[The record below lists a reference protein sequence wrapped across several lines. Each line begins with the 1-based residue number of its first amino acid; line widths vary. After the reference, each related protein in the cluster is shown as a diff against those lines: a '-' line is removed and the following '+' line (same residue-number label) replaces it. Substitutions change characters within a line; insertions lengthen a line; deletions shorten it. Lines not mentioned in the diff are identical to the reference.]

1 MKILHTSDWH
11 LGQQLFEYDRSEEQ
25 QDFLRQLC
33 HWIAAEQ
40 PRRVD
45 RVGRRV
51 SLLQSF
57 GSRPAVVHGCAG
69 GIS

>member
-33 HWIAAEQ
+33 HWVATEQ
-40 PRRVD
+40 PD
-45 RVGRRV
+45 ALIV
-51 SLLQSF
+51 SGDVF
-57 GSRPAVVHGCAG
+57 HY
-69 GIS
+69 